1 MKMGSPL
8 AINTNTA
15 SMNVQRNLMKSGRML
30 NMSINKLSSGL
41 KINSAADDA
50 AGIAVS
56 EGLTAQTRGF
66 KQGLENAND
75 ANAILA
81 TAEGAYNSISD
92 ILIRMRELA
101 VQSSNDSLTTT
112 ERGYINTEFTQLAT
126 EITRISDVAEFN
138 GIKLLDGTGGDGAGN
153 FVFQVGTRN
162 TVNDRIGIALGDTDA
177 AALGVATLT
186 TDTLANSQTSIST
199 IDAALETLATSRAT
213 LGSTQN
219 QLTAAV
225 DNLAVTIENLSA
237 ANSQIR
243 DADVAAESADFTKN
257 QVLMQAG
264 TAMLSQANGLPQLA
278 LRLLG

>member
-1 MKMGSPL
+1 MASPM
-8 AINTNTA
+8 AINTNTG
-15 SMNVQRNLMKSGRML
+15 SLNVQRNLMKSGRML
-30 NMSINKLSSGL
+30 NSSISRLSSGL

-50 AGIAVS
+50 AGGAVS
-56 EGLTAQTRGF
+56 EGLSAQVRGF

-101 VQSSNDSLTTT
+101 VQASNDSLTGT

-138 GIKLLDGTGGDGAGN
+138 GIKLLDGTGGDGSGN
-153 FVFQVGTRN
+153 FVFQVGTRT
-162 TVNDRIGIALGDTDA
+162 TVTDRIGIALGDTDA
-177 AALGVATLT
+177 AALGVDSLT

-199 IDAALETLATSRAT
+199 IDTALQTLATSRAT

-225 DNLAVTIENLSA
+225 DNLAVTIENLSS
-237 ANSQIR
+237 ANSQIK